1 MEPFKMLLQIKKD
14 KEEEGET
21 PSLTR
26 NCDSGSKPRSARASF
41 ALETS
46 RMGKVS
52 MPVLFR
58 ITT

>member
-1 MEPFKMLLQIKKD
+1 MLLQIKKD

-41 ALETS
+41 SLETS